1 MKINII
7 TRHTISNYGSILQAF
22 ALQNILENFP
32 NKEIHVSIIDYWR
45 YDEHFYTQPLYKVK
59 ATRWNNRL
67 ISKAVYILMHCI
79 LDSVTEFR
87 FRAFQKQ
94 LLHLTSRYNKIEDL
108 KSFPPD
114 GDIYCTGSDQVWGPI
129 GKDSLDLAFFLD
141 FGEYNKKRISYAA
154 SFGNTNVIQ
163 QDLIK
168 KYLQRYNS
176 ISVREKSAHEILNN
190 IGIYSKSVLDPT
202 LLLSGSEWDC
212 LLGYHGR
219 IPENYILIY
228 QMKRNPQLDSYANQL
243 SKTTGY
249 PLIRI
254 SPLMHQY
261 FRNGKSV
268 ILPSVEKFLAYIKN
282 ASYLVTDSFHGS
294 AFAINYGV
302 QFMEF
307 LPESTWTRNK
317 NLLELFD
324 LESRIVTNEF
334 DEVILYNPIN
344 YDMVHKKLE
353 KLRKNSLN
361 ILKEQLET
369 S

>member
-1 MKINII
+1 
-7 TRHTISNYGSILQAF
+7 
-22 ALQNILENFP
+22 
-32 NKEIHVSIIDYWR
+32 
-45 YDEHFYTQPLYKVK
+45 
-59 ATRWNNRL
+59 
-67 ISKAVYILMHCI
+67 
-79 LDSVTEFR
+79 
-87 FRAFQKQ
+87 
-94 LLHLTSRYNKIEDL
+94 
-108 KSFPPD
+108 
-114 GDIYCTGSDQVWGPI
+114 
-129 GKDSLDLAFFLD
+129 
-141 FGEYNKKRISYAA
+141 
-154 SFGNTNVIQ
+154 
-163 QDLIK
+163 
-168 KYLQRYNS
+168 
-176 ISVREKSAHEILNN
+176 
-190 IGIYSKSVLDPT
+190 
-202 LLLSGSEWDC
+202 
-212 LLGYHGR
+212 
-219 IPENYILIY
+219 
-228 QMKRNPQLDSYANQL
+228 MKRNPQLDSYAIQL

-307 LPESTWTRNK
+307 FPESTWTRNK

-324 LESRIVTNEF
+324 LENRIITNEF

-353 KLRKNSLN
+353 KLRSNSLN

-369 S
+369 C